1 MGGSGTGQL
10 GVKREREGEGEREEG
25 TGDGISYGGEEEEN
39 ERNVVDDLVK
49 QWSNKLGPK
58 YRVKVRMFIYRKVTF
73 LCV

>member
-10 GVKREREGEGEREEG
+10 GVKREREREEG
-25 TGDGISYGGEEEEN
+25 AGDGISYGGEEEEN

-58 YRVKVRMFIYRKVTF
+58 YQVKVRMFIYRKVTF